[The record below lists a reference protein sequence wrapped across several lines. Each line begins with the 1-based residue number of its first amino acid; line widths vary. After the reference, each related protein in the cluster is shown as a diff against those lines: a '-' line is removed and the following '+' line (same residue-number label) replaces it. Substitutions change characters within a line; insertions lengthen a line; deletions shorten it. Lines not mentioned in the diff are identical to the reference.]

1 MYNIKKIIQEAIKR
15 RLLER
20 KSDFDEY
27 ELTSC
32 IIELYSNPD
41 NTVVKLL
48 DEGDDDSPHAIHI
61 PNHVIYISLK
71 PEVITGSINLNN
83 MMFESKIFRENDSIM
98 KCFED
103 KNFDSNI
110 LLKLDFKLQHG
121 NNRNSE
127 AEYQL
132 YDNNDVSI
140 IINTKKLYN
149 KDNKDYNLDAFGGDP
164 LSKVI
169 PDELAKRVFHDM
181 KNNVNMRRNVYHEF
195 SHFYTNIKSN
205 SLARMPDLSLLAQ
218 DEDKFDKD
226 YANNY
231 HENHARIAG
240 IVADL
245 KLALSSVGSGK
256 TLRVSNN
263 ITVYLTHLKQYQT
276 TGNHTMFEKA
286 VNDLMIEYNDKT
298 RGYKKLTNQMKR
310 KIEKRAVEIT
320 MYINSHY
327 DLRSI
332 EII

>member
-1 MYNIKKIIQEAIKR
+1 MRIKKIIQEAIKR
-15 RLLER
+15 SLLER

-41 NTVVKLL
+41 NTIVKML
-48 DEGDDDSPHAIHI
+48 DEGDKNN

-83 MMFESKIFRENDSIM
+83 MMFESKTFRSNDNII

-103 KNFDSNI
+103 KGFDANM
-110 LLKLDFKLQHG
+110 LLNLDFKLQHG
-121 NNRNSE
+121 NDLDSE
-127 AEYQL
+127 ADYLL
-132 YDNNDVSI
+132 YSNGDVSI
-140 IINTKKLYN
+140 VINTEAY
-149 KDNKDYNLDAFGGDP
+149 DLDSLGEDP
-164 LSKVI
+164 LSKVNL
-169 PDELAKRVFHDM
+169 DNFVEKVFYDM
-181 KNNVNMRRNVYHEF
+181 KNSIYMKRKVYHEF
-195 SHFYTNIKSN
+195 SHFHTDIKSN
-205 SLARMPDLSLLAQ
+205 FSALKPNLYIQ
-218 DEDKFDKD
+218 DKDELEKD

-245 KLALSSVGSGK
+245 KLALSSVGSGE

-298 RGYKKLTNQMKR
+298 LGYRKLTNQMKR
-310 KIEKRAVEIT
+310 KIEKRVVEIT
-320 MYINSHY
+320 MYINENY

>member
-1 MYNIKKIIQEAIKR
+1 MRIKKIIQEAIKR

-48 DEGDDDSPHAIHI
+48 DEGNDDNPYAIHI
-61 PNHVIYISLK
+61 PNHVIYIRLK

-83 MMFESKIFRENDSIM
+83 TMFESKTFRNNDSIM

-103 KNFDSNI
+103 KEFDANI
-110 LLKLDFKLQHG
+110 LLNLDFKLQHG
-121 NNRNSE
+121 NDLGAE
-127 AEYQL
+127 AIYQL
-132 YDNNDVSI
+132 YDNGDMSI
-140 IINTKKLYN
+140 VINT
-149 KDNKDYNLDAFGGDP
+149 DVYNLDKLGEDP
-164 LSKVI
+164 LSKLVFKNKLNLTI
-169 PDELAKRVFHDM
+169 DKFIEKVFHDM
-181 KNNVNMRRNVYHEF
+181 KNVAVMKRKVYHEF
-195 SHFYTNIKSN
+195 SHFHTNIKSN

-245 KLALSSVGSGK
+245 KLALSSVSSGE

-276 TGNHTMFEKA
+276 TGNHAMFEKA

-320 MYINSHY
+320 MYINENY